1 MDWGLR
7 FRKHKHFMY
16 RHKMHYPKKFYYIA
30 AVLNMVIRVDWIFVS
45 TFTLYGDDHI
55 GLDVIVALAA

>member
-1 MDWGLR
+1 
-7 FRKHKHFMY
+7 MY